1 MNRGEEFLGLLAAD
15 SELDFLLQLN
25 EIEIETLV
33 VCIRGRVEQG
43 GNEL

>member
-1 MNRGEEFLGLLAAD
+1 LNCGAELLGLLAAD